1 MKVLGAIVGAGAH
14 LARAAL
20 GVACLLMAT
29 PSLAQTPGTPK
40 DTAAGE
46 LPWKAGTSDKSGK
59 SEAAPSAATAAKAA
73 RKAADEAKAAAAEAK
88 AAAARPSNAP
98 AQSAAPPAAT
108 VTGSLTPPDG
118 PVPDGPVAK
127 DLPKTAPGTNATP
140 DAAAVSPKIVLTPAK
155 KLFGAAKSAAA
166 LPPRAIGGY
175 AKGCVAGAQAL
186 AVDGPAWQAM
196 RLSRNRNWGHPKLI
210 ALVERFATE
219 MKTQENWPGLL
230 VGDISQPRGGP
241 MLTGHKSHQ
250 LGLDADIW
258 FKPKP
263 ASILTRAERETTEP
277 LLLAE
282 DKGTEVI
289 AANWN
294 EGFVRL
300 VKRAASY
307 PEVERIFVHPAIKKE
322 FCKAAG
328 TDRGWLLKVRPIWLH
343 NYHFH
348 IRMGCPAGSTSCER
362 QKAAPADSDG
372 CGKEL
377 TDWLAMVSAPP
388 RPAPVP
394 APAPRAP
401 PPEMNLTQLPLECRT
416 VLTAGEAKDGP
427 GHKAIAEIARAQA
440 AAVAEK
446 TAKSKLKAA
455 AKDKIK
461 SAHKP
466 VLAGQ

>member
-1 MKVLGAIVGAGAH
+1 M
-14 LARAAL
+14 
-20 GVACLLMAT
+20 
-29 PSLAQTPGTPK
+29 
-40 DTAAGE
+40 
-46 LPWKAGTSDKSGK
+46 
-59 SEAAPSAATAAKAA
+59 
-73 RKAADEAKAAAAEAK
+73 
-88 AAAARPSNAP
+88 
-98 AQSAAPPAAT
+98 
-108 VTGSLTPPDG
+108 
-118 PVPDGPVAK
+118 
-127 DLPKTAPGTNATP
+127 APGSSATP
-140 DAAAVSPKIVLTPAK
+140 DAAAISSKIVLTPAR
-155 KLFGAAKSAAA
+155 KLFGAVKTAAA

-175 AKGCVAGAQAL
+175 AKGCVAGAQEL
-186 AVDGPAWQAM
+186 AVDAPAWQAM
-196 RLSRNRNWGHPKLI
+196 RLSRNRNWGHPKMI
-210 ALVERFATE
+210 ALLERFASE
-219 MKTQENWPGLL
+219 MQTKENWPGLL
-230 VGDISQPRGGP
+230 IGDIAQPRGGP
-241 MLTGHKSHQ
+241 MMGDHKSHQ

-263 ASILTRAERETTEP
+263 ASILTKAERETTEP

-282 DKGTEVI
+282 EKGTDVI

-328 TDRGWLLKVRPIWLH
+328 TDRGWLLKVRPLWKH

-348 IRMGCPAGSTSCER
+348 IRMACPAGSPACEH

-377 TDWLAMVSAPP
+377 TDWLAMVSAPAK
-388 RPAPVP
+388 PAPVP
-394 APAPRAP
+394 APAPSAP

-427 GHKAIAEIARAQA
+427 GHKAIAEIALAQA
-440 AAVAEK
+440 AAVTEK
-446 TAKSKLKAA
+446 AAKSKLRAA

-461 SAHKP
+461 AAHKS
-466 VLAGQ
+466 VSADQ